1 MGEEGMAIP
10 WLLSFC
16 WEGASLSFEN
26 QGILDAPIQKPRS
39 RLHMERIRFGIAPGS
54 GNRRQNV
61 LEFGFR
67 TFSSKGRT
75 KRFERLSRFSKKN
88 QGQRLKE
95 KGVLC
100 YR

>member
-1 MGEEGMAIP
+1 MASP
-10 WLLSFC
+10 WFLGFC

-26 QGILDAPIQKPRS
+26 QGILDTPIQKPRS
-39 RLHMERIRFGIAPGS
+39 RRHVERIGFGITQGS
-54 GNRRQNV
+54 GKRGTGV
-61 LEFGFR
+61 LEFPFW
-67 TFSSKGRT
+67 TFSSRGAGT
-75 KRFERLSRFSKKN
+75 KRLERLSRFSKKN